1 MKRIFWTITV
11 AIFFALSPNAYSG
24 QDLPDCGP
32 APKRP
37 VVPYGPT
44 AERWQIEA
52 TIDKVK
58 EYNLQI
64 KEYIQCVQDLL
75 KHHITNYK
83 EVNREL
89 SEAVEAINKREGIE

>member
-1 MKRIFWTITV
+1 MKRIFWTV
-11 AIFFALSPNAYSG
+11 MAGIFFTLSPSAYSG
-24 QDLPDCGP
+24 QGLPDCGP
-32 APKRP
+32 APQRP

-58 EYNLQI
+58 EYNLQM
-64 KEYIQCVQDLL
+64 KEYIQCMQDLL
-75 KHHITNYK
+75 KHHMTNYN

-89 SEAVEAINKREGIE
+89 SEAVEAIRKREGVK